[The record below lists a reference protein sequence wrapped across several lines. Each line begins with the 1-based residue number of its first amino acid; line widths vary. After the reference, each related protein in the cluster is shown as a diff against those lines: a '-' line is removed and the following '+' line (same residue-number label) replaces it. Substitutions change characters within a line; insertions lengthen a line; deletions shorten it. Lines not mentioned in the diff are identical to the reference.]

1 MSYRLISNRELYK
14 EDIPNVMRPFTARII
29 LQNAFC
35 CSLTT
40 IFNLNKFVS
49 PFGNK
54 EMQQKKLIQDIE
66 SGRVM
71 LVALASEFGTLGTA
85 NTSYNGAGGFDSSI
99 QQIKQYGKK
108 RPTMGGS
115 FRAPEEDNDF
125 STLEFVAGATVGVAS
140 AVGDEIRSTLEF
152 AADLAGSAVYD
163 YTGFK
168 GAKAAH
174 QRTEKRV
181 DALIEQ
187 TKHLDDLLDDI
198 GHVITHPSETYN
210 AIKNKAN
217 DQLDAYDDLIDSG
230 KNYQAGLL
238 AGAVVKEVGEALL
251 DTPLTKVKKLAKFGK
266 IISNKGIYNP
276 HAWRKHLKDMNPG
289 HVVTSTTV
297 PPPNMRNV
305 KWAGKMEPES
315 KIVYNNRGFPIFDDI
330 AAYDTTLDFE
340 SLEIKNNYAGQMRAA
355 TRELRSAINQ
365 DHVLANKFTE
375 AQLKDITSGKAKI
388 HELTWHHHE
397 NQGRMQLVPEPK
409 HNGAAHIGGQGLK
422 NGK

>member
-1 MSYRLISNRELYK
+1 MSYRLVSSRELYK
-14 EDIPNVMRPFTARII
+14 EYIPNVMRPFTAKII

-35 CSLTT
+35 CSSTT
-40 IFNLNKFVS
+40 IFDLNKFVS
-49 PFGNK
+49 PFGNR
-54 EMQQKKLIQDIE
+54 EMQQQKLIQDVE
-66 SGRVM
+66 NGRVM
-71 LVALASEFGTLGTA
+71 LVAMSSEFGTLGTA

-108 RPTMGGS
+108 RPTMGSS

-187 TKHLDDLLDDI
+187 TKHLDELLDDI
-198 GHVITHPSETYN
+198 GHVITHPTETYN

-217 DQLDAYDDLIDSG
+217 DQLDTYDDLIDNG

-251 DTPLTKVKKLAKFGK
+251 DTPLAKVKNLAKLGK
-266 IISNKGIYNP
+266 IVSNKGIYNP
-276 HAWRKHLKDMNPG
+276 HAWRKHLKDTNSG

-305 KWAGKMEPES
+305 KLAGKRHPKT
-315 KIVYNNRGFPIFDDI
+315 KIPFDDRGFPVFDRKSR
-330 AAYDTTLDFE
+330 YDTILNFKELKVDD
-340 SLEIKNNYAGQMRAA
+340 NYIGQMRAA
-355 TRELRSAINQ
+355 SKNLQQALDRGEISP
-365 DHVLANKFTE
+365 NKFS
-375 AQLKDITSGKAKI
+375 AKQLSDIAAGKSKI
-388 HELTWHHHE
+388 HKLTWHHHQS
-397 NQGRMQLVPEPK
+397 QGRMQLVPEK
-409 HNGAAHIGGQGLK
+409 IHKRTAHVGGEGMI